1 MRDDRERLLD
11 ILEAIARI
19 EKYGARGRGAFEEEE
34 LVQIWIVHYLQVIG
48 EAAAKI
54 SKEFKSLH
62 PGVAWAQLA
71 TMRNLL
77 VHEYFDIDLEEVW
90 SAVENDL
97 ADLKTKIQAI
107 LPGSHGDSSG

>member
-1 MRDDRERLLD
+1 MRDDQERLLD

-19 EKYGARGRGAFEEEE
+19 EKYAARGRSAFEQEE
-34 LVQIWIVHYLQVIG
+34 LVQIWTVHYLQVIG

-54 SKEFKSLH
+54 SKEFKLRHSE
-62 PGVAWAQLA
+62 VAWARLA
-71 TMRNLL
+71 TMRNIL
-77 VHEYFDIDLEEVW
+77 VHEYFAVDVEEVW

-107 LPGSHGDSSG
+107 LPGSQRDSS